1 MKEKLRPKI
10 EKNKIINLND
20 ILESIKTCEDKEFLT
35 SYHNESLMY
44 KQGTY
49 IEGLKE
55 LSDTLSDRIKK
66 LNKIET
72 NNVNI
77 LKNLKE
83 KNPNLSKLEIIETK
97 KDINDSKQD
106 IDYLS
111 YLNEEGN
118 IKLIECNSSQ
128 ILSDLLSENPNELL
142 SGTPEDIF
150 NYLNFYKYR
159 EMKFIKASKFLEH
172 HPILNEEVII
182 FYQELN
188 EIEKYSKRNNIF
200 IELEVAVN
208 SHDERLYKLGTLI
221 IKFYNDKIQRKMVII
236 NDELKNKE
244 LINLI
249 HIIPEEHNLTEIN
262 NIIVKLHDNY
272 YITNEEQQK
281 LYSFINNG
289 LEKIAQYE
297 LEYNDCRNT
306 IDFYIVYL
314 EKKLMDKQ
322 LSKEEE
328 RILKKYQNIIRER
341 ETKLLNPDSDTN
353 NSSKP

>member
-1 MKEKLRPKI
+1 
-10 EKNKIINLND
+10 
-20 ILESIKTCEDKEFLT
+20 
-35 SYHNESLMY
+35 
-44 KQGTY
+44 
-49 IEGLKE
+49 
-55 LSDTLSDRIKK
+55 
-66 LNKIET
+66 
-72 NNVNI
+72 
-77 LKNLKE
+77 
-83 KNPNLSKLEIIETK
+83 
-97 KDINDSKQD
+97 
-106 IDYLS
+106 
-111 YLNEEGN
+111 
-118 IKLIECNSSQ
+118 
-128 ILSDLLSENPNELL
+128 
-142 SGTPEDIF
+142 
-150 NYLNFYKYR
+150 
-159 EMKFIKASKFLEH
+159 MKFIKASKFLEH

-297 LEYNDCRNT
+297 LEYNDCQNT

-353 NSSKP
+353 NSQQTLKRVPKVLNTNGAVITVVILETTILLGILISVLALVKR

>member
-1 MKEKLRPKI
+1 
-10 EKNKIINLND
+10 
-20 ILESIKTCEDKEFLT
+20 
-35 SYHNESLMY
+35 
-44 KQGTY
+44 
-49 IEGLKE
+49 
-55 LSDTLSDRIKK
+55 
-66 LNKIET
+66 
-72 NNVNI
+72 
-77 LKNLKE
+77 
-83 KNPNLSKLEIIETK
+83 
-97 KDINDSKQD
+97 
-106 IDYLS
+106 
-111 YLNEEGN
+111 
-118 IKLIECNSSQ
+118 
-128 ILSDLLSENPNELL
+128 
-142 SGTPEDIF
+142 
-150 NYLNFYKYR
+150 
-159 EMKFIKASKFLEH
+159 
-172 HPILNEEVII
+172 
-182 FYQELN
+182 
-188 EIEKYSKRNNIF
+188 
-200 IELEVAVN
+200 
-208 SHDERLYKLGTLI
+208 
-221 IKFYNDKIQRKMVII
+221 MVII

-297 LEYNDCRNT
+297 LEYNDCQNT

-353 NSSKP
+353 NSQQTLKRVPKVLNTNGAVITVVILETTILLGILISVLALVKR